1 MKKIITFGEIMLRL
15 STQGHQRFS
24 EARTLDVNFG
34 GAEANVAASLA
45 QFGIPA
51 SFVSRIPDN
60 ELGVAALRRLRAE
73 GVDVTQVIYGSER
86 MGVYFLEPG
95 EGQRNSKIIYDRESS
110 AMAEIRKGMIDWDE
124 IFKDASWFHFS
135 GITPAISRGAAEA
148 CKEAVDAARK
158 NGLIVSCDL
167 NFRATLWKYGKNPAE
182 VMPELVSECDVLV
195 ADPEAGEK
203 MLGVSVGNSEAETFL
218 KAIADRFPN
227 LKTIATTLRDLTQ
240 SEYLVFSGMMFHNK
254 NIFKGQVHHISH
266 VIDRVGAG
274 DAFTA
279 GVVYG
284 LQTFGN
290 DMQRTLDF
298 ALAAGCL
305 KHSIPGD
312 FNNVSVAEVTNL
324 MNGDRGRKI
333 RR

>member
-24 EARTLDVNFG
+24 DARNLEVNFG
-34 GAEANVAASLA
+34 GAEANVAVSLA
-45 QFGIPA
+45 QFGKPA
-51 SFVSRIPDN
+51 SFVSRISDN
-60 ELGVAALRRLRAE
+60 ELGLAALRRLRAE
-73 GVDVTQVIYGSER
+73 GVDVSQVIYGSER

-95 EGQRNSKIIYDRESS
+95 EGQRNSKIIYDRQAS
-110 AMAEIRKGMIDWDE
+110 AMSEIRKGMIDWDE

-135 GITPAISRGAAEA
+135 GITPAISLGAAEA
-148 CKEAVDAARK
+148 CKEAIDAARK
-158 NGLIVSCDL
+158 NGLTVSCDL
-167 NFRATLWKYGKNPAE
+167 NFRATLWKYGKNPVE

-203 MLGVSVGNSEAETFL
+203 MLDVTVGNAEAETFL
-218 KAIADRFPN
+218 KAITDKFPN
-227 LKTIATTLRDLTQ
+227 LKTVATTLRDLSQ
-240 SEYLVFSGMMFHNK
+240 SEYLVFSGMMFHDK
-254 NIFKGQVHHISH
+254 SIFKGQVHHISH

-305 KHSIPGD
+305 KHSVPGD
-312 FNNVSVAEVTNL
+312 FNNVSVEEVTSL